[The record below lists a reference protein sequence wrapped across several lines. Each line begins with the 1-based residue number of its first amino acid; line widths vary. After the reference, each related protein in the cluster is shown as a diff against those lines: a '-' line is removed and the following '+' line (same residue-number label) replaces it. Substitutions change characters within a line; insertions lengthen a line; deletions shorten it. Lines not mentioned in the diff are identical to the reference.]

1 MLTPEE
7 LDYIRTAAIGDMLGD
22 STELDKLGPAATI
35 FRLCRELELSRKH
48 AVTMSEVAAAAWEG
62 EIPSPL
68 PGHTHMTEEEFTERY
83 NCPWCG
89 GSGHIDDCDEA
100 DKQVKAQLERLDWE
114 ADWLEQSNL
123 WIAAVAFNGTA
134 SDYGSLYGLVEAAHD
149 AVRGRQMN
157 EHALNG
163 LDAGLEQRQWEI
175 GAIVEHL
182 REMKE
187 RCGQERYQCLL
198 DSAVNELLYVD
209 DSLLTIRKILEES
222 CPKN

>member
-1 MLTPEE
+1 MITPEE

-22 STELDKLGPAATI
+22 PGALDEMGSAATI
-35 FRLCRELELSRKH
+35 FRLCRELELARKH

-68 PGHTHMTEEEFTERY
+68 PGHTHITEEDFSERY

-100 DKQVKAQLERLDWE
+100 DKQVKAQLEAAERKAYL
-114 ADWLEQSNL
+114 LEQSNL

-149 AVRGRQMN
+149 AVEEGR
-157 EHALNG
+157 
-163 LDAGLEQRQWEI
+163 
-175 GAIVEHL
+175 
-182 REMKE
+182 
-187 RCGQERYQCLL
+187 
-198 DSAVNELLYVD
+198 
-209 DSLLTIRKILEES
+209 
-222 CPKN
+222 